1 MRHVLTGGPGAGKT
15 TLVEALAATGL
26 PVVPESGRAIIRD
39 QVAAGGDAL
48 PWRDAARFAEAMIEA
63 DITAYRTAPA
73 GPVIFDRGIPDTIGY
88 LRLTGLPVPR
98 RLAAAARR
106 ARYGRIFVA
115 PPWPAIYRTDS
126 ERRQD
131 LAEARATHDAI
142 VAAYRELGHRPLR
155 LPRTGVAARVRYV
168 LARLADDRPVRSG
181 RSAARGRPFTGR
193 PGAGPGGRRVTVVV
207 AEAEGGADG
216 QLAVRVADRP
226 ADSRGHR
233 AR

>member
-15 TLVEALAATGL
+15 TLIEALAATGL

-39 QVAAGGDAL
+39 QVAVGGDAL

-63 DITAYRTAPA
+63 DITAYRTAPT

-98 RLAAAARR
+98 RLTTAARR
-106 ARYGRIFVA
+106 TRYGRIFVA
-115 PPWPAIYRTDS
+115 PPWSAIYRTDT

-142 VAAYRELGHRPLR
+142 VAVYRELGYRPLR
-155 LPRTGVAARVRYV
+155 LPRTGVAGRVRFV
-168 LARLADDRPVRSG
+168 HDHLDPDGPVRSG
-181 RSAARGRPFTGR
+181 RSPAR
-193 PGAGPGGRRVTVVV
+193 RR
-207 AEAEGGADG
+207 
-216 QLAVRVADRP
+216 
-226 ADSRGHR
+226 R
-233 AR
+233 ARARSPAPDGP